1 MLSEL
6 QNSKKIV
13 GLKQVVNSIE
23 NKSAKKVFPEH
34 EKKWLPRVMNLA
46 ETAIRKEVIEKWL
59 KLNI

>member
-23 NKSAKKVFPEH
+23 NKNAVCYNFSK
-34 EKKWLPRVMNLA
+34 
-46 ETAIRKEVIEKWL
+46 
-59 KLNI
+59 